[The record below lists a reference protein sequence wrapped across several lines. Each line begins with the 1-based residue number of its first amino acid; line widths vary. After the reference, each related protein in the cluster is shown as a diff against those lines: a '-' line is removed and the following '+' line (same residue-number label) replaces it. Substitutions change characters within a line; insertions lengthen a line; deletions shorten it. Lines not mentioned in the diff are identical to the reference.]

1 MSEVSEEKRRD
12 RWRPTFGRA
21 LCSGV
26 LPEALGLAFVAT
38 LLAGFVAAGAI
49 AKHTLR
55 TQVEACATQEGQTL
69 AQTFAAALGSVAAQ
83 DGQAAQDLLQK
94 LCTNEAWRVQW
105 VGQDGQPRAQW
116 PMDYSASGQPGTAG
130 ASQSA
135 SGSSGPVSEREA
147 ARTYTATVYSVTG
160 EKAGAVHLQV
170 AARGLGQHTAEL
182 WKLYALAAGATLVL
196 FAFLYRQLRH
206 HLRPMAAI
214 QSSLSSH
221 AAGIEKELVTL
232 TLSDSLGEVARTW
245 NHLIAETAEWQR
257 RARSGE
263 TADLDKEM
271 VQRFE
276 TRTLRQILDRL
287 PFGVLRV
294 GHDQRVSYAN
304 AFSAE
309 LLGRSAEDLVGTPL
323 TVAVG
328 EEAVARAAA
337 GIGTRSGAVSLDR
350 NRGQDDHQITLRFLI
365 LPPDQGSGGETL
377 ITIQDVSH
385 LQEAERARDNFL
397 YHVTHE
403 FRTPLTNIQAY
414 TETLTKQ
421 EFDDEQTRKECYNV
435 IVSETRRLSRLVED
449 ILNVSQLEVGSARL
463 EMGDVDLLRLM
474 RQTVQDNLGAADEKG
489 IDLTLKLPPK
499 VPKIRADKQRV
510 AVLLN
515 NLIGNAIKYTPHG
528 QRVDVVLR
536 VTDRAVEISVTD
548 TGIGIEPADQPH
560 VFDKFYRAAN
570 DSVQAVSG
578 SGLGLAIAREVARLH
593 GGDIQLESEPGTGS
607 TFVVQLPKPAAVL

>member
-1 MSEVSEEKRRD
+1 MGEVSEELHEG
-12 RWRPTFGRA
+12 RWRSSFGRA
-21 LCSGV
+21 LCRGV

-55 TQVEACATQEGQTL
+55 TQVETCATQKGCAL
-69 AQTFAAALGSVAAQ
+69 AQTFAAALGTVADQ
-83 DGQAAQDLLQK
+83 DEQAVQDLLQK
-94 LCTNEAWRVQW
+94 LCANEPYGVQW

-116 PMDYSASGQPGTAG
+116 PVGYSASDKPEMSG
-130 ASQSA
+130 ASESA
-135 SGSSGPVSEREA
+135 SSGPDSGPEA
-147 ARTYTATVYSVTG
+147 LTTYTAAVYSVTG

-170 AARGLGQHTAEL
+170 AARGLGQYTGEL

-214 QSSLSSH
+214 QSNLSSY
-221 AAGIEKELVTL
+221 AAGIEKELVAL
-232 TLSDSLGEVARTW
+232 TLSDSLGEVAHTW

-257 RARSGE
+257 QARSGE
-263 TADLDKEM
+263 TAGLDKEM

-276 TRTLRQILDRL
+276 TRTLRHILDRL
-287 PFGVLRV
+287 PFGVLGV
-294 GHDQRVSYAN
+294 GHDQRVNYAN
-304 AFSAE
+304 ASSGE
-309 LLGRSAEDLVGTPL
+309 LLGRPLERLVGSPL
-323 TVAVG
+323 AEAVG
-328 EEAVARAAA
+328 EEVVVRAAA
-337 GIGTRSGAVSLDR
+337 GAGTRSSGLSIDR
-350 NRGQDDHQITLRFLI
+350 SRGDDDRQITLRFLV
-365 LPPDQGSGGETL
+365 LPPDQDFGGETL
-377 ITIQDVSH
+377 ITVQDVSH

-403 FRTPLTNIQAY
+403 FRTPLTNIHAY

-435 IVSETRRLSRLVED
+435 IISETRRLSRLVED
-449 ILNVSQLEVGSARL
+449 VLNVSQLEVGSARF
-463 EMGDVDLLRLM
+463 EMGDVDLLRLV

-499 VPKIRADKQRV
+499 VPKIRADKQRL

-515 NLIGNAIKYTPHG
+515 NLIGNAIKYTPNG
-528 QRVDVVLR
+528 QRVDVVLQ
-536 VTDRAVEISVTD
+536 VTDRAVEIAVAD
-548 TGIGIEPADQPH
+548 TGIGIDPADQPR
-560 VFDKFYRAAN
+560 VFDKFYRAAS
-570 DSVQAVSG
+570 DSVQAVAG

-593 GGDIQLESEPGTGS
+593 GGDIQLESEPGKGS
-607 TFVVQLPKPAAVL
+607 TFVVQLPKPVTAA